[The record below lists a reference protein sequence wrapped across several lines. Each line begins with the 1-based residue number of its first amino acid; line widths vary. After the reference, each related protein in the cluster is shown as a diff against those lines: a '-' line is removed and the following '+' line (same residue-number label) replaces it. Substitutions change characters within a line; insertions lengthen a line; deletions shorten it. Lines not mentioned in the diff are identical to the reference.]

1 MMAVFLT
8 YKPLEIAVLQL
19 FEQVCSDFHVTE
31 RLDKLGQVVGLQ
43 PLPDL
48 KKQQPLIR
56 RGVQSYQAWLTCCT
70 SRSFTLAGSAD
81 VGLTVGPAI
90 SSYHT
95 AP

>member
-1 MMAVFLT
+1 MHCA
-8 YKPLEIAVLQL
+8 YKLLELAILEL
-19 FEQVCSDFHVTE
+19 FEQISCDFHLTE
-31 RLDKLGQVVGLQ
+31 HLHKLDQVVGLQ